1 MGAVTVNISFQP
13 ELLSA
18 IDAEAAREV
27 RNRSDLLREA
37 ARLYIERQRRW
48 DSVFRMGD
56 RIAEEGELSPDDIEG
71 EIRAAR
77 RERHGQ
83 S

>member
-13 ELLSA
+13 ELLRE

-48 DSVFRMGD
+48 DSVFQMGD
-56 RIAEEGELSPDDIEG
+56 RIAEHSDLTPADIEA
-71 EIRAAR
+71 EIAAAR
-77 RERHGQ
+77 RERRGQ

>member
-13 ELLSA
+13 ELLRE

-56 RIAEEGELSPDDIEG
+56 RIAERSDLSSADIEA
-71 EIRAAR
+71 EIAEAR
-77 RERHGQ
+77 HERRGQ

>member
-13 ELLSA
+13 ELLRD
-18 IDAEAAREV
+18 IDEEAAREV

-56 RIAEEGELSPDDIEG
+56 RIAEERGLSPEDIES

-77 RERHGQ
+77 GERSGQ